1 MVDGRF
7 STAIRLSIYLSKR
20 DIPLSLLEQYDEH
33 FISVITYM
41 EVLGYQFK
49 EPREEEY
56 INELLGLFRT
66 IYVDQKVA
74 DRVVEI
80 RKNHRI
86 KLPDAIIAATALNHD
101 LVLLTRNTEDFKK
114 LKLQNPI
121 PG

>member
-1 MVDGRF
+1 
-7 STAIRLSIYLSKR
+7 
-20 DIPLSLLEQYDEH
+20 
-33 FISVITYM
+33 M

-114 LKLQNPI
+114 LKLKLQNPI
-121 PG
+121 PGSSNNMEHHNI